1 MKSIFSKYFL
11 FISIFSIAL
20 LLRYFNYS
28 FDDLWYDEV
37 ISFWIA
43 NPKFSFT
50 ESFYNHNLIEINSY
64 TYHLFLKLFF
74 SFTNYSVETGRLF
87 SVFFGTLAI
96 FSTSYL
102 TWYLTR
108 NNSYIFAAF
117 LTGFNIY
124 LIAYSQEIR
133 VYSLLFF
140 FSSLSLIFFLK
151 VLSENKKFLN
161 FIAFNIF
168 TLINL
173 ALHPFSLLILF
184 SYIFY
189 LLLIFLKYKKLYSG
203 LNVNLISISLLALI
217 FYYQSILL
225 TNDDSANYFWMTNP
239 KLSFYTNYF
248 FSSFFG
254 SRLLGVIFLV
264 TLISLLMKNF
274 NKILKIN
281 YLTLFLITILLSYSL
296 PLIYGYLIRPI
307 FTPRYII
314 FLLIPIISIISIL
327 SFDIKNKKIKFFLIS
342 FLIILTV
349 GNLFT
354 EQTIKQ
360 FFTDRVPSKPEY
372 TKALKYINSSETNLY
387 TIKVQKMKNEKATI
401 DAINNYILE
410 INKKNKLL
418 TEFVPLNSIYNNE
431 ILWYICFQDING
443 KDCSIA
449 ENFANSKIIEEKNFN
464 NINLKLIQL

>member
-20 LLRYFNYS
+20 LLRYFNHN

-43 NPKFSFT
+43 NPKFTFA

-64 TYHLFLKLFF
+64 AYHLFLKLFF
-74 SFTNYSVETGRLF
+74 SLTNYSVESGRLF

-96 FSTSYL
+96 FSTTYL

-108 NNSYIFAAF
+108 NNSYIFVAF

-124 LIAYSQEIR
+124 LIGYSQEIR

-151 VLSENKKFLN
+151 VLSENKKFFN

-184 SYIFY
+184 SYILY
-189 LLLIFLKYKKLYSG
+189 LLLIFLKYKKLYFG
-203 LNVNLISISLLALI
+203 LNLSLISITIFALI

-225 TNDDSANYFWMTNP
+225 TNDNSVNYFWMTNP

-254 SRLLGVIFLV
+254 SRLLGVVFLV
-264 TLISLLMKNF
+264 TLIFLLIKNF
-274 NKILKIN
+274 NKILKVN
-281 YLTLFLITILLSYSL
+281 YLTLFLITILLY
-296 PLIYGYLIRPI
+296 
-307 FTPRYII
+307 
-314 FLLIPIISIISIL
+314 
-327 SFDIKNKKIKFFLIS
+327 
-342 FLIILTV
+342 
-349 GNLFT
+349 
-354 EQTIKQ
+354 
-360 FFTDRVPSKPEY
+360 
-372 TKALKYINSSETNLY
+372 
-387 TIKVQKMKNEKATI
+387 
-401 DAINNYILE
+401 
-410 INKKNKLL
+410 
-418 TEFVPLNSIYNNE
+418 
-431 ILWYICFQDING
+431 
-443 KDCSIA
+443 
-449 ENFANSKIIEEKNFN
+449 
-464 NINLKLIQL
+464 